1 MTIYFILYLVIIA
14 SGFALGVSFFKRS
27 SSSVRPVIVYL
38 GLVLALE
45 ISSYYMAVIYKN
57 NMPGFHISM
66 PIYFVVIGIFFYRN
80 IVDERVKKTIPWT
93 VAALLL
99 FAIVNAIFFQPLKS
113 FPDNV
118 SKGTTFFYIVWAA
131 LLFIQHLDNSAA
143 ENIFKNPV
151 FIATIAIMWFNTIS
165 LSFFLLYPFM
175 TKHNLPTASVN
186 IIHYFSN
193 YVYYLLLVLSIYLAK
208 VQTNH
213 DRKILQ

>member
-1 MTIYFILYLVIIA
+1 MTIYFILYLVIVA

-27 SSSVRPVIVYL
+27 SGAVRPVIVYL

-131 LLFIQHLDNSAA
+131 LLFIQHLDNAAA

-151 FIATIAIMWFNTIS
+151 FIATIAIMWFNIIS

-193 YVYYLLLVLSIYLAK
+193 YVYYLLLILSIYLAK